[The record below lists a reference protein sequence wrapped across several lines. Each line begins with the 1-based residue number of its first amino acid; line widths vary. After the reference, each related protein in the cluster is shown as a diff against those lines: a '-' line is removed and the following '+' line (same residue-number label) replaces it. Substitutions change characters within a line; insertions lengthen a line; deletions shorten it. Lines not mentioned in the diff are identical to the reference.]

1 MISYEI
7 LIQAIGGIGL
17 FLVGMIVMTEG
28 LRNLAGRTM
37 RSALM
42 KFTRNPLSGA
52 ATGAASTAIL
62 QSSSATTVA
71 AVGFVGAELIT
82 FPAALGIIF
91 GANIGTTFKGWLI
104 AILGFKLN
112 LLNFF
117 MPLVFAGAVMRL
129 FSKGRLAVIGYTL
142 SGFGIIFIGIYI
154 LQNSM
159 SEMHNLISFSN
170 LPADNISGRLLIV
183 GIGLLFSAITQ
194 SSSAGVVA
202 SLTALYSGIINFN
215 QAACLVIGMDIGT
228 TVTAAM
234 ATLGGSVGAK
244 RTGYSHVI
252 YNFLT
257 ATMAL
262 VILNPYTWAIEY
274 YMPGQLVNNAEIL
287 LVAFHTLFNTL
298 GVIIVLPF
306 TSHFAHLMEKIVPY
320 KTSGYTQKLDRE
332 LLEDPNLA
340 ISAVIS
346 SIKIVSVDLFSLIL
360 SILGKPRNSKDV
372 NIAKLNIAIT
382 EIENYVDKIELS
394 HVDKGNVESILNIV
408 HTLDHLNRLQER
420 CETEE
425 NRAAVIRQS
434 PELVEERNLFA
445 NKLKYI
451 VDEININRWDKAS
464 VFANDVA
471 EEIHSRVH
479 PLRDNVMVQVVEG
492 KYDSISGKENLE
504 AIRWLRRVSKH
515 ISRINSHMNIAVTAI
530 GNNWKFEKIK
540 I

>member
-7 LIQAIGGIGL
+7 LIQAVGGIGL
-17 FLVGMIVMTEG
+17 FLLGMIVMTEG

-37 RSALM
+37 RSVLM
-42 KFTRNPLSGA
+42 KFTRTPLTGA
-52 ATGAASTAIL
+52 ATGAASTAVL

-142 SGFGIIFIGIYI
+142 SGFGIIFVGIYI

-159 SEMHNLISFSN
+159 SEMHNLLSFSN

-183 GIGLLFSAITQ
+183 GIGFLFSAITQ

-202 SLTALYSGIINFN
+202 SLTALYTGLINFN

-262 VILNPYTWAIEY
+262 LILNPYTWTIEY

-320 KTSGYTQKLDRE
+320 ETSGYTQKLDRE

-340 ISAVIS
+340 INAVIS
-346 SIKIVSVDLFSLIL
+346 SIKIVSVDIFSLIL
-360 SILGKPRNSKDV
+360 SILGKPRNSQD
-372 NIAKLNIAIT
+372 IDISKLNTAIT
-382 EIENYVDKIELS
+382 EIDNYVDKIELS
-394 HVDKGNVESILNIV
+394 NLDKGNFESILNIV

-425 NRAAVIRQS
+425 NPAAIIRKS
-434 PELVEERNLFA
+434 PELIEERNLFV
-445 NKLKYI
+445 NNLKHI
-451 VDEININRWDKAS
+451 VEEININRWDKAS

-471 EEIHSRVH
+471 EEIHNRVH
-479 PLRDNVMVQVVEG
+479 PLRDSVMVQVVEG

-515 ISRINSHMNIAVTAI
+515 ISRINSHMKIAVTAI
-530 GNNWKFEKIK
+530 GNKGEFEKIK